1 MDQRFANHW
10 QWRPEWG
17 EDRPCL
23 LWYLTFEDQPSVLE
37 HAEQLESSLRTGTN
51 LDVVPPKWLHLT
63 VDDVAY
69 TDEVSSTQVES
80 LVQATRETVS
90 DCLLPPLE
98 LGPVSAMS
106 SAVVLP
112 ARPRSPLLRLRERVQ
127 AATASVL
134 GRDKP
139 PLTRDFWP
147 HVSLGYVNDECAQRS
162 VMEPLD
168 PADPDVV
175 QASVSRL
182 TLAAV
187 TRRRRHYQ
195 WTTRAVLPLPHG

>member
-10 QWRPEWG
+10 QWRPEWR

-23 LWYLTFEDQPSVLE
+23 LWYVTFEDQPSVLE
-37 HAEQLESSLRTGTN
+37 HAEQLESSLRTGAN
-51 LDVVPPKWLHLT
+51 LDVVPPEWLHLT

-80 LVQATRETVS
+80 LVQATRERVS
-90 DCLLPPLE
+90 DCRLPPLE
-98 LGPVSAMS
+98 LGPVRAMA

-112 ARPRSPLLRLRERVQ
+112 ARPRWPLLRLRERVQ
-127 AATASVL
+127 AASAAVL

-139 PLTRDFWP
+139 PLTQDFRP

-162 VMEPLD
+162 VMEPLG

-175 QASVSRL
+175 QASVSHL

-187 TRRRRHYQ
+187 TRRSRHYQ